1 MPEAGYLCR
10 GIIHM
15 KDKDI
20 NSDQILELQSRIKAL
35 EESLEKERADR
46 IDLFNGMITGFAE
59 CELVFNSE
67 GKPSDFKFLAAN
79 KTFCEVTGQEYE
91 KIEGKLYNTLF
102 PDNDHVFAE
111 KVHSI
116 LQGKSAPVFEFYYP
130 VTKGYYEVSI
140 KRLSENRFRSYFHD
154 ITFYKLAEKNL
165 RKSEERFS
173 LALTGTNDGLWD
185 WDLRT
190 DHVYYSPR
198 WKAMLGYEPEELKN
212 HLSTWENLVHPED
225 RKKTMLLFDEYITGS
240 SEKFEII
247 NRMLYKNG
255 QWRLILTRALKQFDS
270 DNKKPLRLVGT
281 HTDVTDI
288 ISLLNNLN
296 DLNSTKDKLF
306 SIIAH
311 DLRGPL
317 SSFTALIE
325 LILENK
331 SMTRSEINELL
342 KEAHINSKNIYSL
355 LENLLLWAQS
365 QMNNLPVNLSRINLC
380 PIITENIQLFSG
392 MAKDKG
398 ITIVSG
404 LAEDIYVMAD
414 SDILRFILRNLIS
427 NAIKFSYRNGIVEI
441 ITYRNGENKV
451 IISITDHGKGIEGDR
466 IDLLL
471 SSSQINSTRGT
482 ENEKGSGLGLILCK
496 DFIKKINGEITIE
509 SDRCRGTKISV
520 ILEKAQ

>member
-1 MPEAGYLCR
+1 MTSNIDNKKYIKE
-10 GIIHM
+10 
-15 KDKDI
+15 
-20 NSDQILELQSRIKAL
+20 LESRIKIL
-35 EESLEKERADR
+35 EESLERERNDR
-46 IDLFNGMITGFAE
+46 LNLFNGIITGLAE
-59 CELVFNSE
+59 FELILDKDEN
-67 GKPSDFKFLAAN
+67 PADLKFIAAN
-79 KTFCEVTGQEYE
+79 KTFCEVTGQQCD

-102 PDNDHVFAE
+102 PDNDRIFVE
-111 KVHSI
+111 KAHSI

-165 RKSEERFS
+165 RRSEERFS

-198 WKAMLGYEPEELKN
+198 WKSMLGYEPDELKN
-212 HLSTWENLVHPED
+212 HISTWRNLVHPED
-225 RKKTMLLFDEYITGS
+225 KDKTMSLVDEYMSGA

-247 NRMLYKNG
+247 NRMHHKNG
-255 QWRLILTRALKQFDS
+255 QWRLVLARALKQFDNEN
-270 DNKKPLRLVGT
+270 NKPIRLVGT

-296 DLNSTKDKLF
+296 ELNRTKDKLF

-325 LILENK
+325 FILEDR
-331 SMTRSEINELL
+331 SMTRNEINNLL
-342 KEAHINSKNIYSL
+342 KEAHLNSKNIFGL

-365 QMNNLPVNLSRINLC
+365 QMNNLPVNFSKINLC

-392 MAKDKG
+392 MTKDKEV
-398 ITIVSG
+398 TIVYG
-404 LAEDIYVMAD
+404 LEEDIYAMAD

-427 NAIKFSYRNGIVEI
+427 NAIKFSYRNGIIEI
-441 ITYRNGENKV
+441 ITYREENDKV
-451 IISITDHGKGIEGDR
+451 VISITDHGKGIEKER
-466 IDLLL
+466 IDLLF

-482 ENEKGSGLGLILCK
+482 ENEKGSGLGLILCRE
-496 DFIKKINGEITIE
+496 FLKKINGEITIE

-520 ILEKAQ
+520 ILENAQ